1 MEHDSDLF
9 HALPVNAGALDAEQ
23 DAQIDAGPARVG
35 LPTVTALLVS
45 RQTQDTLQNA
55 LAPAAALSGLVCWVD
70 TADGGRSGPVQTLQT
85 DTQNS
90 TLLVAIWG
98 KIEHINFK
106 Y

>member
-23 DAQIDAGPARVG
+23 DAQIDAGPARLS

>member
-1 MEHDSDLF
+1 MDHDYDLL

-55 LAPAAALSGLVCWVD
+55 LAPAAALSGLVCRVY

-85 DTQNS
+85 HTKQ
-90 TLLVAIWG
+90 
-98 KIEHINFK
+98 HIIRS
-106 Y
+106 YVGESRT

>member
-1 MEHDSDLF
+1 MDHDYDLF

-55 LAPAAALSGLVCWVD
+55 LAPALSGLICWVY
-70 TADGGRSGPVQTLQT
+70 TADGGRSGPVQTLQA
-85 DTQNS
+85 DTQIS
-90 TLLVAIWG
+90 TLLGVIWG
-98 KIEHINFK
+98 KIEHISFK